1 MLNIQL
7 ARIDQ
12 SDLVAQGVYDL
23 LLELFPAEV
32 ASFPLAKLQQAAF
45 QSLRPDGGVW
55 SLLALNEQEQVVG
68 MLNLSRCVAIY
79 AGGEFGEIAEMYV
92 RPDYRSQK
100 VGEQLMARAKRFAK
114 EKGWATLE
122 VGAPDV
128 PRCQRTVDF
137 YQRNGFNMVGPR
149 LEFSL

>member
-1 MLNIQL
+1 MKIQL

-23 LLELFPAEV
+23 LSELFPAEA
-32 ASFPLAKLQQAAF
+32 ASYPLAKLQKAAF
-45 QSLRPDGGVW
+45 QGLRPDGGLW
-55 SLLALNEQEQVVG
+55 SLLAFNEQEQMVG

-79 AGGEFGEIAEMYV
+79 AGGEFGEITEMYV

-100 VGEQLMARAKRFAK
+100 VGEQLMARAKSFAQ
-114 EKGWATLE
+114 EKAWPVLE

-137 YQRNGFNMVGPR
+137 YQANGFAVVGPR
-149 LEFSL
+149 LELSL